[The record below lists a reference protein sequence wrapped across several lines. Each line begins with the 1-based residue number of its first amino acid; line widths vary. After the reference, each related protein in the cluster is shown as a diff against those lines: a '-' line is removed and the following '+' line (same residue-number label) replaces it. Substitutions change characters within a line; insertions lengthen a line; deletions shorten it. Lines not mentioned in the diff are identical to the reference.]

1 MLLMAND
8 NKPTNTFVSQILTVD
23 NFKSANEQLQNSGI
37 LKDIS
42 VNEAML
48 ITMNRMI
55 THVIY
60 YYY

>member
-1 MLLMAND
+1 MAND
-8 NKPTNTFVSQILTVD
+8 NKPTNTFVSQILTVG
-23 NFKSANEQLQNSGI
+23 NLKSAIEQLQNSGI

-42 VNEAML
+42 VNGAML

>member
-1 MLLMAND
+1 MAND
-8 NKPTNTFVSQILTVD
+8 NKPTNTFVSQILTVGSL
-23 NFKSANEQLQNSGI
+23 KSAIEQLQNSGI

-42 VNEAML
+42 VNGAML